1 MGSGY
6 SCSGASDISLSPVL
20 LINSNKSYISK
31 KNIMKKLLFITLVLI
46 ATYGAVNAQ
55 QEKKQQLLRH
65 VVMFGWK
72 EGTDAGYISKVVSAI
87 SNLQHKIPVI
97 KAFEWG
103 TNNSPENL
111 SNGLTH
117 CFVLTFSSESDRDAY
132 LIHPDHKAFVA
143 LLNPAPDKITVFD
156 YWASK

>member
-1 MGSGY
+1 
-6 SCSGASDISLSPVL
+6 
-20 LINSNKSYISK
+20 
-31 KNIMKKLLFITLVLI
+31 MKKLLLLTLILITM
-46 ATYGAVNAQ
+46 YGAVNAQ
-55 QEKKQQLLRH
+55 QEKKQQVLRH

-72 EGTDAGYISKVVSAI
+72 EGTDAAYVTKIVTALG
-87 SNLQHKIPVI
+87 NLQYKIPTI

-111 SNGLTH
+111 NNGLTH

-143 LLNPAPDKITVFD
+143 LLNPVPDKITVFD

>member
-1 MGSGY
+1 
-6 SCSGASDISLSPVL
+6 
-20 LINSNKSYISK
+20 
-31 KNIMKKLLFITLVLI
+31 MKKLFLLTLFLITI
-46 ATYGAVNAQ
+46 YGTANAQ
-55 QEKKQQLLRH
+55 QEKKQQVLRH

-72 EGTDAGYISKVVSAI
+72 EGTDAAYITKIVTALG
-87 SNLQHKIPVI
+87 NLQYKIPMI

-103 TNNSPENL
+103 VNNSPENL
-111 SNGLTH
+111 NNGLTH

-143 LLNPAPDKITVFD
+143 LLNPVPDKITVFD